1 MTLDTGSR
9 SCAETKLISKRWN
22 CDIIIVVSV
31 VTVVMKI
38 TSEICFNNG
47 GGYGDLLVVMVMV
60 TVTDLVTII
69 WDKRIKLRGSE
80 GAKVLCF
87 FMGFFIYLFLF
98 LFFFFLCGG
107 IKKIL
112 DGMFEGASFSEVQK
126 FRIHEL
132 SKGWFGH

>member
-38 TSEICFNNG
+38 TLEICFNNG
-47 GGYGDLLVVMVMV
+47 GGYGDLLVMVMV

-69 WDKRIKLRGSE
+69 WDKRIKLMGSE

-87 FMGFFIYLFLF
+87 FMGFFYLFIF
-98 LFFFFLCGG
+98 IFIFFCV
-107 IKKIL
+107 
-112 DGMFEGASFSEVQK
+112 EE
-126 FRIHEL
+126 
-132 SKGWFGH
+132 